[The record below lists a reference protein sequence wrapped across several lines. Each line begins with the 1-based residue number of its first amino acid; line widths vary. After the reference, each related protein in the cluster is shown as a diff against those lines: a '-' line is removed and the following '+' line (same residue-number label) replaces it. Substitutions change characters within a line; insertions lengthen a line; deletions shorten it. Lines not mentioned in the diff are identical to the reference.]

1 MNKKYK
7 GKYRSD
13 TTRAKWWDY
22 GNNGAY
28 FVTINAYKRKNYFG
42 VIKKGEMILSEIG
55 YITKNC
61 WLEIPE
67 HFPFVDLG
75 AFVVMPDHVHGVIII
90 NKSRHEKDDYL
101 VSRPPVKAQ
110 DFAPHFA
117 HPFTPPPESTPEPP
131 FAPPNNTFGPQ
142 SKNLASI
149 IRGFK
154 VGVTKNARKIEPN
167 FAWQSRYHDHII
179 KNEIEHNHIESYIMN
194 NPKNWEA

>member
-1 MNKKYK
+1 MNKKHK
-7 GKYRSD
+7 GKYRPD

-28 FVTINAYKRKNYFG
+28 FVTINAYKRKHYFG

-55 YITKNC
+55 NIAKNC

-67 HFPFVDLG
+67 HFPYVDLG

-90 NKSRHEKDDYL
+90 NKPRHEKDDYL
-101 VSRPPVKAQ
+101 ISRPSVKAQ
-110 DFAPHFA
+110 DFAPH
-117 HPFTPPPESTPEPP
+117 

-149 IRGFK
+149 VRGLK
-154 VGVTKNARKIEPN
+154 VGVTKNARKIDPN

-179 KNEIEHNHIESYIMN
+179 KNEIEHNHIESYIIN